1 MSDPINQMI
10 EYLEQE
16 IRGIQERRKQE
27 EKEERKRIRQER
39 QEEIKEKITK
49 LYNIIVKE
57 DLLGV
62 NLNKLYNVID
72 NYAKE
77 IGSEAAS
84 KAFMNLIAAMETA
97 RENMQ
102 KTLKEMYEIVNHKKK
117 NSKNKLLV
125 LTINLF
131 KQYGIIRALYDS
143 LDRFSKIRKSE
154 VYNDTGDKSLRTL
167 LHITLNSSLKFLL
180 ELLIES

>member
-84 KAFMNLIAAMETA
+84 KAFMNLITAMETA
-97 RENMQ
+97 RE
-102 KTLKEMYEIVNHKKK
+102 
-117 NSKNKLLV
+117 
-125 LTINLF
+125 
-131 KQYGIIRALYDS
+131 
-143 LDRFSKIRKSE
+143 
-154 VYNDTGDKSLRTL
+154 
-167 LHITLNSSLKFLL
+167 
-180 ELLIES
+180 

>member
-1 MSDPINQMI
+1 
-10 EYLEQE
+10 
-16 IRGIQERRKQE
+16 
-27 EKEERKRIRQER
+27 
-39 QEEIKEKITK
+39 
-49 LYNIIVKE
+49 
-57 DLLGV
+57 LLGV

-84 KAFMNLIAAMETA
+84 KAFMNLITAMETA

-102 KTLKEMYEIVNHKKK
+102 KTLKEMYEIVNNKKK

-125 LTINLF
+125 LTINLL

-143 LDRFSKIRKSE
+143 LDRFSKIRESE
-154 VYNDTGDKSLRTL
+154 AYAGTGDNSLGDL
-167 LHITLNSSLKFLL
+167 LYITLDNSLKYLI

>member
-16 IRGIQERRKQE
+16 IRRMQERQKQE
-27 EKEERKRIRQER
+27 EKEKRKRIRQKR

-77 IGSEAAS
+77 TGSEAAS
-84 KAFMNLIAAMETA
+84 KAFKNLITAMETA

-102 KTLKEMYEIVNHKKK
+102 KTLKEMYEIVNNKKK

-131 KQYGIIRALYDS
+131 RQYGIIRALHGS
-143 LDRFSKIRKSE
+143 LDRFSKIRESE
-154 VYNDTGDKSLRTL
+154 AYVGKGDNSLGDL
-167 LHITLNSSLKFLL
+167 LYIKLNSSLTSLI